1 MPYKPQRATGR
12 EIEPEPKYLSGMPT
26 TGTGNIRGNV
36 QPEDDTDPGD
46 SYMYEAMLRGPIL
59 HQPLTALFLVPLL
72 AMPCLVSLW
81 QSALQARL
89 VPLAIEEPAAPDL

>member
-1 MPYKPQRATGR
+1 
-12 EIEPEPKYLSGMPT
+12 
-26 TGTGNIRGNV
+26 
-36 QPEDDTDPGD
+36 
-46 SYMYEAMLRGPIL
+46 MYEAMLRGPIL

-81 QSALQARL
+81 QSAPQARL